1 MYSENAGIASNPAN
15 GINNIHLG
23 GGDSSRVSKNQ
34 LNKLLKETIDA
45 NPETV
50 KELKAVYE
58 DFILKVQDENVKK
71 KLSVII
77 RAIDLA
83 NDPRRETV
91 DPATG
96 KKDPNA
102 KQLAQRLYSQLNR
115 LDSFKENPMENNT
128 TEATVKFNLKVAQAP
143 KKKKKTRGN
152 PFRVLMGK
160 VGKLLDH
167 GIEKSDI
174 VRYLSKQKYW
184 NNETIEKAVD
194 LVKDYNKKKER
205 KTKSSSDVNLR
216 TAADTIYDVEQ
227 DYNKISTIDLIH
239 RAIFL
244 MSVADTDK
252 KTAGNDGKE
261 PVEKNLAKKELELI
275 KKALKAR
282 DYDLEL
288 VQKLGLGGKN
298 G

>member
-45 NPETV
+45 NPETIT
-50 KELKAVYE
+50 ELKAVYE
-58 DFILKVQDENVKK
+58 DFILKVQNENVKK
-71 KLSVII
+71 KLGIII

-83 NDPRRETV
+83 NDPRRKTV

-102 KQLAQRLYSQLNR
+102 KELAQRLYRQLNR
-115 LDSFKENPMENNT
+115 LDGYKENPMENNT

-227 DYNKISTIDLIH
+227 DYNKISTIDLIQ

-244 MSVADTDK
+244 LSVVDTDK
-252 KTAGNDGKE
+252 KTVGNDGKE

-275 KKALKAR
+275 KKALKER

-288 VQKLGLGGKN
+288 VKNLGLGGKN